1 MSLAVRKAIEADAA
15 AIVRVGR
22 ASFYDTFVN
31 LFTSHDELERYLDL
45 TYNADRIQKSI
56 SKQNNSY
63 FLALINEEVA
73 GFAKIKK
80 TSPHEVIKSEN
91 QSELQRIYVLKEYHG
106 CGGGQGLLDA
116 AIKEAQEL
124 GTGQLWLD
132 VHTSN
137 EKAKRFYEKNGFSKA
152 GNHTYT
158 IGAQTFDYYVMAL
171 PIKVSTYKI

>member
-80 TSPHEVIKSEN
+80 TSRHEVIKSEN
-91 QSELQRIYVLKEYHG
+91 QSELQRIYVLRISWLWCRTRFTRRCNKR
-106 CGGGQGLLDA
+106 
-116 AIKEAQEL
+116 
-124 GTGQLWLD
+124 GTGI
-132 VHTSN
+132 
-137 EKAKRFYEKNGFSKA
+137 
-152 GNHTYT
+152 GNRRVV
-158 IGAQTFDYYVMAL
+158 A
-171 PIKVSTYKI
+171 